1 MRNKCKTEYRRGRV
15 FRSFACLLAVL
26 LCLMSAF
33 PVLAQGEIDLQRPV
47 SLTLHYKKD
56 GRAIEGAAFRLYRAA
71 GVSQNLRYTPEG
83 AFAAYGVVWSPQ
95 SSDEWKTLAETVSAY
110 VKRDG
115 VAAFKEG
122 KTDRNGDLVFSGDDM
137 KPGLYLVIGDRRVI
151 GRYTYTPEPFF
162 ISFPSYGADN
172 NWIYDQEAVPK
183 STSSYD
189 PPGGGGDNPGG
200 GTVTRKALKVWKDTG
215 AESLRPQEVSV
226 QLLRNGTVYASAK
239 LNEANN
245 WSYEW
250 NGLDRSDTWE
260 LVEETVPAG
269 YTVSVTREGVTFV
282 VTNTRGTPNTPGGGG
297 DNPPGEPGVP
307 MTPGTPSTPMS
318 GRPPEAPS
326 PASDKPKR
334 PTKLPQTGVLW
345 WPVPLLAGGG
355 LLLFGIGWYRAR
367 RRDE

>member
-1 MRNKCKTEYRRGRV
+1 MLMRNKLQTESRRRGRV
-15 FRSFACLLAVL
+15 RFFACLLAVL
-26 LCLMSAF
+26 LCLMSVF
-33 PVLAQGEIDLQRPV
+33 PVLAQGEIDLQRSV
-47 SLTLHYKKD
+47 SLTLHYKKE
-56 GRAIEGAAFRLYRAA
+56 GRPIEGAVFRLYRAA
-71 GVSQNLRYTPEG
+71 SVSQTMEYTPEV
-83 AFAAYGVVWSPQ
+83 AFAAYGVSWSLQ
-95 SSDEWKTLAETVSAY
+95 GSDEWKALAETVSAY
-110 VKRDG
+110 VKRDA
-115 VAAFKEG
+115 VAPLKEG

-137 KPGLYLVIGDRRVI
+137 KPGLYLVIGDRRTI
-151 GRYTYTPEPFF
+151 GRFTYIPEPFF

-172 NWIYDQEAVPK
+172 TWVYDQEAVPK
-183 STSSYD
+183 FTSIYD
-189 PPGGGGDNPGG
+189 PPGGGGGDNPGG

-215 AESLRPQEVSV
+215 AESARPQEISV
-226 QLLRNGTVYASAK
+226 QLLRNGTVYGSAK

-282 VTNTRGTPNTPGGGG
+282 VTNTNTNETADPP
-297 DNPPGEPGVP
+297 DPGEP

-318 GRPPEAPS
+318 GRPPLPQAQGPGK
-326 PASDKPKR
+326 PAK

-355 LLLFGIGWYRAR
+355 LLLFGIGWYQSR
-367 RRDE
+367 RRDQ